1 MGNIMDYIEWRGDLS
16 FAQSEFNEVDNL
28 ILACFSY
35 IDLDGLPEAASQ
47 KGIEIKALTEKFL
60 QLHTAEELKKD
71 KSFIRFAPFM
81 MFEMAKTER
90 FGTCV
95 ICNYVNE
102 IVASEA
108 QQFSAVEILLD
119 DGSSYISFRGTD
131 DTIIGWK
138 EDFNLST
145 GVVPAQQRAVEYLQK
160 TAESSQRMFRIG
172 GHSKGGNLAVYG
184 AVKCS
189 EIHSRI
195 LQIYSNDGP
204 GFSEE
209 FLKLP
214 ETQLLLPKITRIIP
228 QYSIIGTLLEHAKE
242 PVIVSSSNK
251 GLIQHDGFSW
261 EIKGAHFIRK
271 KELSKR
277 AETFIQILHK
287 WIDGMNVE
295 QRKILIEDL
304 FAAIEASGYENLSEV
319 QDGGLK
325 SFTAMLKRIENFA
338 PESREMMQEL
348 LISLFGGWLEQLHL
362 TGREKIPFLSQ
373 SFSDKILEKF

>member
-1 MGNIMDYIEWRGDLS
+1 M
-16 FAQSEFNEVDNL
+16 
-28 ILACFSY
+28 
-35 IDLDGLPEAASQ
+35 
-47 KGIEIKALTEKFL
+47 
-60 QLHTAEELKKD
+60 TAPLMK
-71 KSFIRFAPFM
+71 
-81 MFEMAKTER
+81 
-90 FGTCV
+90 
-95 ICNYVNE
+95 
-102 IVASEA
+102 
-108 QQFSAVEILLD
+108 
-119 DGSSYISFRGTD
+119 
-131 DTIIGWK
+131 
-138 EDFNLST
+138 
-145 GVVPAQQRAVEYLQK
+145 
-160 TAESSQRMFRIG
+160 
-172 GHSKGGNLAVYG
+172 
-184 AVKCS
+184 
-189 EIHSRI
+189 
-195 LQIYSNDGP
+195 
-204 GFSEE
+204 
-209 FLKLP
+209 
-214 ETQLLLPKITRIIP
+214 TQLLLPKITRIIP

-271 KELSKR
+271 EELSKR

-304 FAAIEASGYENLSEV
+304 FAAIEESGYENLSEV